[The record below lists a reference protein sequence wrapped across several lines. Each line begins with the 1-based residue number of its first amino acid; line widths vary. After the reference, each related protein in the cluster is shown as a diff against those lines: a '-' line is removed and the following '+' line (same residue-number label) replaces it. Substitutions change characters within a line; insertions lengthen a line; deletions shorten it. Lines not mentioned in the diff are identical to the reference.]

1 MTELVRKAE
10 LATERL
16 AAQLAAR
23 GSGGAAALSACSPGV
38 SPAVGDLIHAVRSS
52 AHVRVSAQ
60 GLAGAGSS
68 CGAAPRCTGGVG
80 VSVGRQVQHCRVWR
94 SAVSVM
100 YPASGVGTDSA
111 CIPYQCQGPRCCWRA
126 KLPCGLCAVQ
136 IHAHVHMTQ
145 LHVKRMCCACNTV

>member
-1 MTELVRKAE
+1 MMTELVRKAE

-23 GSGGAAALSACSPGV
+23 GSGGAAALSACSPDV
-38 SPAVGDLIHAVRSS
+38 PPAVGDLIHAVRSS
-52 AHVRVSAQ
+52 AHVRASAQ

-68 CGAAPRCTGGVG
+68 CGAAPRCTRGWGFF
-80 VSVGRQVQHCRVWR
+80 R
-94 SAVSVM
+94 
-100 YPASGVGTDSA
+100 PASAASQSMALGREGDVSDQWCG
-111 CIPYQCQGPRCCWRA
+111 YRQCLHTNAKALDAVASA

>member
-1 MTELVRKAE
+1 MMTELVRKAE

-68 CGAAPRCTGGVG
+68 CGAAPRCTGGGGGICRPASAALQSVALG
-80 VSVGRQVQHCRVWR
+80 RECDVSGQWCGYRQCLHTIPMPRPSMLLACQASLRPLR
-94 SAVSVM
+94 SADTRPRA
-100 YPASGVGTDSA
+100 YDSA
-111 CIPYQCQGPRCCWRA
+111 PRKA
-126 KLPCGLCAVQ
+126 YVLC
-136 IHAHVHMTQ
+136 M
-145 LHVKRMCCACNTV
+145 